1 MRNIIKQVAY
11 PLLFASMVL
20 FGLANRAEGMWLNWL
35 AAALMA
41 LGMVLFVLS
50 AIFPP
55 DGKSAASSASSPA
68 HSSERDRFAG
78 DSFYKRMADSAAPE
92 PADEVPAW
100 VYLLAG
106 TISAVGAAAFVLGPN
121 GVSPRTVISFSMIP
135 GGVLLFFAAKVVY
148 GGAIAMRNLM
158 RSIVAVAGFLV
169 LFGGIM
175 TGVLLFAGAFA
186 PENAVLYSIL
196 AVAALLAGMALAYY
210 GMKYQQGPEGVAIG
224 RELGF
229 QDAGS
234 DDGVYDSR
242 GEMNGVEV
250 MFNVEQEAARHSR
263 HGSFPAHFRLEVLC
277 ACANPRGLRLEIQPE
292 GFLNFSLSGLPKA
305 PHVDYWDYYDIRT
318 NMPDVAAGPLA
329 AAKTGDTVFC
339 EQAGFSR
346 LTVDGNE
353 LKLVFE
359 LQGYARTSYVRRI
372 LHEASRL
379 ALAFS

>member
-1 MRNIIKQVAY
+1 MHNIVKQAAY

-35 AAALMA
+35 AAAVMV
-41 LGMVLFVLS
+41 LGMILFVLS
-50 AIFPP
+50 AVFSPG
-55 DGKSAASSASSPA
+55 GKSSASPLD
-68 HSSERDRFAG
+68 HSAGRDRFAG

-92 PADEVPAW
+92 PADAVPAW
-100 VYLLAG
+100 VCLLAG
-106 TISAVGAAAFVLGPN
+106 TISAVGAVAFVLGPN

-135 GGVLLFFAAKVVY
+135 GGVVIFLAGKAVY
-148 GGAIAMRNLM
+148 GGAIGLRNVL

-186 PENAVLYSIL
+186 PENTALYAFL

-210 GMKYQQGPEGVAIG
+210 GMKYQQGPEGVSIG

-229 QDAGS
+229 QDAGG

-242 GEMNGVEV
+242 GEMNGVEL

-263 HGSFPAHFRLEVLC
+263 HGSSPAHFRLEVLC
-277 ACANPRGLRLEIQPE
+277 ACANPRGLRLEIQPD

-329 AAKTGDTVFC
+329 AAKTGDNVFC

-359 LQGYARTSYVRRI
+359 LEGYARTSYVRRI

>member
-1 MRNIIKQVAY
+1 MRNLIKQVAY

-35 AAALMA
+35 AAAVMV

-55 DGKSAASSASSPA
+55 AGKAGALSAPQPPASQD
-68 HSSERDRFAG
+68 RDRFAG
-78 DSFYKRMADSAAPE
+78 DSFYKRMAKSSAPG
-92 PADEVPAW
+92 PVDEVPAW
-100 VYLLAG
+100 VYLLGG

-121 GVSPRTVISFSMIP
+121 GVSPRTVITFCMIP
-135 GGVLLFFAAKVVY
+135 GGVVFFLAAKAVY
-148 GGAIAMRNLM
+148 GGAIGLRNVL
-158 RSIVAVAGFLV
+158 RSVVAVMGFLT

-175 TGVLLFAGAFA
+175 AGVLLFAGAFS
-186 PENAVLYSIL
+186 PGSRVLYGFL
-196 AVAALLAGMALAYY
+196 AVAALLAGTALAYY
-210 GMKYQQGPEGVAIG
+210 GMKYQQGPEGVNIG

-229 QDAGS
+229 QDAGG

-242 GEMNGVEV
+242 GEMNGVEM

-263 HGSFPAHFRLEVLC
+263 HGSSPASFRLEVLC
-277 ACANPRGLRLEIQPE
+277 ACANPRGLRLEVRPE

-305 PHVDYWDYYDIRT
+305 PHVDYWDYYSIRT

-329 AAKTGDTVFC
+329 AAKAGDSVFS
-339 EQAGFSR
+339 EQAGFAS
-346 LTVDGNE
+346 LTLDGNE

-359 LQGYARTSYVRRI
+359 LEGYAGTAYVRRV
-372 LHEASRL
+372 LDESSRL